1 MLALQM
7 FIIKRRIDN
16 FDTENVDTVHSI
28 FNIQFYPQL
37 KVSIYRIKEIGIS
50 VFETVDLM

>member
-16 FDTENVDTVHSI
+16 FDTENVDNVHSI